1 MKKIKVNVKFVVTF
15 CVVVALVV
23 LFDQLSKYLIGEN
36 SYDFLKGFISIE
48 GGHKNTGAAWS
59 MFSNATVWLIV
70 ISIIF
75 LAALFVL
82 NHFIKKPNL
91 LYYISFSMIF
101 GGAIGNLYDRI
112 AFGYV
117 RDFIKLDFMNFP
129 IFNIADSFL
138 CVGVVLFCIFL
149 IFVEARSGKDKSSS
163 DSK

>member
-36 SYDFLKGFISIE
+36 SYDFLKGFVSIE
-48 GGHKNTGAAWS
+48 GGHINTGAAWS
-59 MFSNATVWLIV
+59 IFSNGTVWLIV

-82 NHFIKKPNL
+82 NRFIKKKNL

-129 IFNIADSFL
+129 IFNIADTFL
-138 CVGVVLFCIFL
+138 CVGVFLFCIFL
-149 IFVEARSGKDKSSS
+149 IFVEARSGKEKSSS

>member
-1 MKKIKVNVKFVVTF
+1 MKKFKVNVKFVVTF

-23 LFDQLSKYLIGEN
+23 LFDQLSKYL
-36 SYDFLKGFISIE
+36 
-48 GGHKNTGAAWS
+48 
-59 MFSNATVWLIV
+59 MFSNGTVWLIV
-70 ISIIF
+70 FSIIF

>member
-23 LFDQLSKYLIGEN
+23 LFDQLSKYLIGDN

-59 MFSNATVWLIV
+59 LFSNGTIWLIV
-70 ISIIF
+70 ISFVF
-75 LAALFVL
+75 LALLFVV
-82 NHFIKKPNL
+82 NHFIKKKNL

-129 IFNIADSFL
+129 VFNVADSFL
-138 CVGVVLFCIFL
+138 CVGVFLFCIFL
-149 IFVEARSGKDKSSS
+149 IFVEARSEKNKPSNNPN
-163 DSK
+163 